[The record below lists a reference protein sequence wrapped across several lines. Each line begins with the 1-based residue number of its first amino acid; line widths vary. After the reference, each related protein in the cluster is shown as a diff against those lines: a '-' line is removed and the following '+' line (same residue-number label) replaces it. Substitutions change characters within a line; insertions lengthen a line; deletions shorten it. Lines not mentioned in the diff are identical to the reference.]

1 MSANLI
7 AKATVTIGAPASQV
21 WHALTNP
28 DLIKQYFF
36 GSEAVSDWKE
46 GSALEFKGEWEGKA
60 YVDKGV
66 ILKSEPNKLF
76 QYTYY
81 SPFSELPDVPENY
94 SNISYELIEENDET
108 ILTVKQENVS
118 DEEAR
123 QRSEKN
129 WEIVLNN
136 LKELLENRRNI
147 QG

>member
-7 AKATVTIGAPASQV
+7 AKVTVTIAAPATEV
-21 WHALTNP
+21 WNALTDP
-28 DLIKQYFF
+28 DQIKQYFF

-46 GSALEFKGEWEGKA
+46 GSTLEFKGEWEGKP

-81 SPFSELPDVPENY
+81 SPFSGLPDVPENY
-94 SNISYELIEENDET
+94 ANISYELLEEDGST

-118 DEEAR
+118 DEEVR

-129 WEIVLNN
+129 WLIVMNN
-136 LKELLENRRNI
+136 LKELLEK
-147 QG
+147 